1 MTTQPAWI
9 RWLRAALEDVAYGTA
24 PTSADEYNM
33 NNGAWFGLVATSP
46 LGAIKYAE
54 EKLRTPGA
62 TGQRSTDQLGPV
74 SGGRKSEGSLDI
86 PVESA
91 IIGLFFRAALG
102 ADSAADTDDTILLS
116 AQTVDSD
123 PETFLAAGFDN
134 PITADFYPYIEI
146 AVTTEAAGTFDA
158 GTVVVLGTD
167 PNDEVITETIVTP
180 ALGNAATY
188 TVYTK
193 LNYKTVVSIII
204 NGFTAGVTNTVTAT
218 GISYTTHT
226 ITAGDVSASLT
237 LDEHGDPGADTG
249 KIQRYTGMV
258 QEGLTLTFSALDEAG
273 FVVVTPQLSG
283 KFPTQVSDPTTR
295 LPVLKA
301 WPSWICS
308 VTKGG
313 SAYAR
318 IQNLTL
324 NLNPGSRTHRAAV
337 GSQDPQGKVDGA
349 RTVEFTGQLI
359 LEDNTEYAAWVTPTA
374 GNYEFTFTSPY
385 AATSTINHNLLLEA
399 TEFYFTILDP
409 KEDNDLIVA
418 DFTAFTTAHVSDEV
432 LKATLVNAVN
442 GAY

>member
-9 RWLRAALEDVAYGTA
+9 RWLRAGLEDVTYGTA

-33 NNGAWFGLVATSP
+33 NNGAWYGFLTTSP
-46 LGAIKYAE
+46 LGALKYIE
-54 EKLRTPGA
+54 EKMRTVGA

-74 SGGRKSEGSLDI
+74 SGARRSEGSLDV

-91 IIGLFFRAALG
+91 IIGLWLRAALG

-116 AQTVDSD
+116 AQTVDTD

-180 ALGNAATY
+180 ALGNSATY

-204 NGFTAGVTNTVTAT
+204 TGYTAGATNTVTAT

-226 ITAGDVSASLT
+226 ITAASTSASLSI
-237 LDEHGDPGADTG
+237 DEHGDPGADTS
-249 KIQRYTGMV
+249 KIWRYTGMV
-258 QEGLTLTFSALDEAG
+258 QESLQLAFSTLDEAG
-273 FVVVTPQLSG
+273 FLVATPQFSG
-283 KFPTQVSDPTTR
+283 KFPAAISDPTTR
-295 LPVLKA
+295 LPVLKP
-301 WPSWICS
+301 WPGWICS

-313 SAYAR
+313 SAYSR

-324 NLNPGSRTHRAAV
+324 NLNPGSRPHRAAT
-337 GSQDPQGKVDGA
+337 GSQDPQGKLDGA

-359 LEDNTEYAAWVTPTA
+359 LEDNTEYTAWVTPTL
-374 GNYEFTFTSPY
+374 GNYEFTYTSPY

-399 TEFYFTILDP
+399 TEFYFTVVDP
-409 KEDNDLIVA
+409 KEDDGMIVA
-418 DFTAFTTAHVSDEV
+418 DFTAFTKEHVSDEV

>member
-9 RWLRAALEDVAYGTA
+9 RWLRAAREDVSYGTA

-91 IIGLFFRAALG
+91 IIGLLLRSALG

-116 AQTVDSD
+116 AQTVDED

-204 NGFTAGVTNTVTAT
+204 SKADGYTEGVRKCRVFKERIVWNDGRDLRGPVVCDCDLN
-218 GISYTTHT
+218 IL
-226 ITAGDVSASLT
+226 IC
-237 LDEHGDPGADTG
+237 
-249 KIQRYTGMV
+249 
-258 QEGLTLTFSALDEAG
+258 FSQA
-273 FVVVTPQLSG
+273 
-283 KFPTQVSDPTTR
+283 
-295 LPVLKA
+295 
-301 WPSWICS
+301 I
-308 VTKGG
+308 
-313 SAYAR
+313 
-318 IQNLTL
+318 
-324 NLNPGSRTHRAAV
+324 
-337 GSQDPQGKVDGA
+337 
-349 RTVEFTGQLI
+349 
-359 LEDNTEYAAWVTPTA
+359 
-374 GNYEFTFTSPY
+374 
-385 AATSTINHNLLLEA
+385 
-399 TEFYFTILDP
+399 
-409 KEDNDLIVA
+409 
-418 DFTAFTTAHVSDEV
+418 
-432 LKATLVNAVN
+432 
-442 GAY
+442 